1 MSRLLLPYNN
11 RNWSVIAEEDPNFFK
26 SRSRSR
32 SRGATQEAINFGKG
46 IVKYKVAP
54 KCSRGA
60 TCNRNNCDK
69 FHGSKECNFAA
80 GKMINRRP
88 RLAGGRKN
96 PDLGKPMK
104 CGKGSQCQF
113 NHRSV
118 TRKQR
123 TEQHRYETARKEQA
137 PSIETK
143 ADLLAAYP
151 SLGSE
156 GGATFTTGG
165 MTPLDHACLLLS
177 LKKSNVE
184 HEESGNSIKIH
195 LSERTR
201 KLESESNLF
210 NKFPTLDYLAASSYS
225 TKNMSQKNKEKLV
238 RSLNKSGYRYK
249 EHGDFINIDF

>member
-1 MSRLLLPYNN
+1 MSRPLLPYNN
-11 RNWSVIAEEDPNFFK
+11 RNWSVIAEEDPNFYK

-60 TCNRNNCDK
+60 TCSRNNCEK

-88 RLAGGRKN
+88 RLAGGKRN
-96 PDLGKPMK
+96 PDVGKPLK
-104 CGKGSQCQF
+104 CQKGSQCQF

-123 TEQHRYETARKEQA
+123 TEQHRYETARKEQV
-137 PSIETK
+137 PLIETK

-156 GGATFTTGG
+156 GGTTFKTDE

-195 LSERTR
+195 LTEKTR
-201 KLESESNLF
+201 RLESELNLF
-210 NKFPTLDYLAASSYS
+210 NKFPNLDYLAASSYS
-225 TKNMSQKNKEKLV
+225 TKKMSQKNREKLV
-238 RSLNKSGYRYK
+238 RALNKSGFRYT
-249 EHGDFINIDF
+249 EHGDFINIDL